1 MEKITAVGVTPEFK
15 EFDKINEIYEEAFP
29 PAERK
34 LTLEQMLALPMFKL
48 DVNAYYCDGK
58 VVGMSVTQD
67 IGTFVYLLFFAV
79 DKTMRSSG
87 FGGRI
92 LGRIIEDCGGKP
104 LIFSIEDPSEECAN
118 KEQRIKREAFY
129 LKHNCVYIGFK
140 FKRPELGSTFLLMS
154 SAKLDDYSSIT
165 EAACAINPMISS
177 IIEKY

>member
-1 MEKITAVGVTPEFK
+1 MEKIAVVSVTPEFK

-34 LTLEQMLALPMFKL
+34 LTIEQMLALPMFKL

-58 VVGMSVTQD
+58 VVGMSVLQD

-79 DKTMRSSG
+79 NKAMRNSG
-87 FGGRI
+87 FGGMI
-92 LGRIIEDCGGKP
+92 LDRIIEDCGEKP

-118 KEQRIKREAFY
+118 KEQRKKREAFY
-129 LKHNCVYIGFK
+129 FKHNCVYIGYK
-140 FKRPELGSTFLLMS
+140 FARPELGSTFLLMS

-165 EAACAINPMISS
+165 EAACAVNPVLSTL
-177 IIEKY
+177 IEKY